1 VGVLKPNIRSDAC
14 VPADRSRYEI
24 LMAVVIA
31 HQGGW
36 DEILFVAL
44 PLGLFAFLLFIANR
58 KAQAQLDEEDGQQ
71 ETEDRER

>member
-1 VGVLKPNIRSDAC
+1 MAMVL
-14 VPADRSRYEI
+14 
-24 LMAVVIA
+24 A

-58 KAQAQLDEEDGQQ
+58 KAQAQLDDEE
-71 ETEDRER
+71 RERDGEPEAD